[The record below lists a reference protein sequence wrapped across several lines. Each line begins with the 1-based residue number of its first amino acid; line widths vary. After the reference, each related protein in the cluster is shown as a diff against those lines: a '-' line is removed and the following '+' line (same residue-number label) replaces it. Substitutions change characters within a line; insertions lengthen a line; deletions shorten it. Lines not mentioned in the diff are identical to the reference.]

1 MRLFSRS
8 RPRKVVRPRPSILV
22 VCLRVWRCR
31 LGCSPIYFELMDAR
45 TSGSRL
51 VSDFIEVSGSVKVV
65 SLVLVIIILLIALSF
80 SAVNAHVV
88 KLNYYVGSV
97 EAPLALVLV
106 SAFTLGALFALAAMV
121 RALIGLR
128 LDLMRVRKTLKQ
140 REQELANIRSI
151 SAGKTG

>member
-1 MRLFSRS
+1 
-8 RPRKVVRPRPSILV
+8 
-22 VCLRVWRCR
+22 
-31 LGCSPIYFELMDAR
+31 
-45 TSGSRL
+45 
-51 VSDFIEVSGSVKVV
+51 VKVV